1 MFDER
6 VIDFCSS
13 KSQYPLSSSCIRA
26 RVLKKWRKY
35 TSDTIE
41 QTHTSN
47 LTHVAALVIPHCINN
62 DGCILYDS

>member
-62 DGCILYDS
+62 DGCIL